1 MYVEGPII
9 YAASPRQVRRAE
21 VLLEKL
27 AGMNLRGCPR
37 GLQLAAK
44 AKPPKPAKPVEA
56 DVQRQ

>member
-44 AKPPKPAKPVEA
+44 AM
-56 DVQRQ
+56 RQSHQSRHSRG